1 LFPKIQLSGFDMKKA
16 RNSTDIERIRER
28 IIEAALAIIVEE
40 GLPSLTMRKL
50 GNRLHMSAPNLYNFF
65 QSKEEIY
72 ISIVIKGFQM
82 LYDELERSCLLN
94 PDPASRAHALIDA
107 YVDFGITNKAY
118 YDIMFTRSFPKYN
131 DYVGTPYEKISA
143 IEYKISMDIVQI
155 AMDALKG
162 LKKDSHKIATDDL
175 VHGIVK
181 IWSMLHGMVSLAN
194 SNIMGYVTPDLK
206 KTYRRI
212 TNELIEQ
219 YRA

>member
-1 LFPKIQLSGFDMKKA
+1 LFPKIPLSGFVMKRA
-16 RNSTDIERIRER
+16 RNSIELERIRRR
-28 IIEAALAIIVEE
+28 IIEAALVIIVEE

-50 GNRLHMSAPNLYNFF
+50 GSRLHMSAPNLYNFF

-72 ISIVIKGFQM
+72 ISIVIMGFQM
-82 LYDELERSCLLN
+82 LYDELERSCVSN
-94 PDPASRAHALIDA
+94 PDPASRALALIDA
-107 YVDFGITNKAY
+107 YVNFGITNKTY
-118 YDIMFTRSFPKYN
+118 YDIMFTRPFPRYN
-131 DYVGTPYEKISA
+131 DYIGTPYEKISA
-143 IEYKISMDIVQI
+143 IEHKISIDIVRI

-162 LKKDSHKIATDDL
+162 LKNGSQKIAADDL
-175 VHGIVK
+175 VHSIVK

-206 KTYRRI
+206 NTYSRI

>member
-1 LFPKIQLSGFDMKKA
+1 MKKA
-16 RNSTDIERIRER
+16 RNFTELERIRSR

-40 GLPSLTMRKL
+40 GFPSLTMRKL
-50 GNRLHMSAPNLYNFF
+50 GSRLHMSAPNLYNFF

-82 LYDELERSCLLN
+82 LYDELERSCLSA

-118 YDIMFTRSFPKYN
+118 YDIMFTRPFPKYN
-131 DYVGTPYEKISA
+131 DYIGTPYEKISA

-162 LKKDSHKIATDDL
+162 LKKDSYKIAADDL
-175 VHGIVK
+175 VHVIVK

-194 SNIMGYVTPDLK
+194 SNIMGYVTPDLEM
-206 KTYRRI
+206 TYRRI

-219 YRA
+219 FRA

>member
-1 LFPKIQLSGFDMKKA
+1 MFTKIQLSGFDMKKA
-16 RNSTDIERIRER
+16 RNSTELERIRER

-40 GLPSLTMRKL
+40 GFPSLTMRKL

-82 LYDELERSCLLN
+82 LYDELERSCLSN

-107 YVDFGITNKAY
+107 YVNFGITNKAY
-118 YDIMFTRSFPKYN
+118 YDIMFTRPFPKYN

-143 IEYKISMDIVQI
+143 IEYKISMDIVKI
-155 AMDALKG
+155 ATDALKG
-162 LKKDSHKIATDDL
+162 LKKDSQKIAADDL

-206 KTYRRI
+206 KTYSRI

>member
-1 LFPKIQLSGFDMKKA
+1 LFSKKQLSGVDMKKA
-16 RNSTDIERIRER
+16 RNSKELERIRSR
-28 IIEAALAIIVEE
+28 IIEAALDIIVEE

-82 LYDELERSCLLN
+82 LYDELERSCLSN

-107 YVDFGITNKAY
+107 YIDFGITNKAY
-118 YDIMFTRSFPKYN
+118 YDIMFTRPFPKYN

-155 AMDALKG
+155 AIDALKG
-162 LKKDSHKIATDDL
+162 LKKDSRRIAADDL
-175 VHGIVK
+175 VHGIIK

-194 SNIMGYVTPDLK
+194 SNIMGYVTPDLE

>member
-1 LFPKIQLSGFDMKKA
+1 MFPKIQLSGFDMKKTRSSA
-16 RNSTDIERIRER
+16 DIERIRER

-40 GLPSLTMRKL
+40 GFPLLTMRRL

-82 LYDELERSCLLN
+82 LYDELERSCLSN
-94 PDPASRAHALIDA
+94 PDPATRAHALIDA

-118 YDIMFTRSFPKYN
+118 YDIMFTRPTPKHN
-131 DYVGTPYEKISA
+131 DYIGTPYEKISA
-143 IEYKISMDIVQI
+143 IEYKISMDIVRI

-162 LKKDSHKIATDDL
+162 LKKDSQKIATDDL

-194 SNIMGYVTPDLK
+194 SQIMGYVTHDLD

>member
-1 LFPKIQLSGFDMKKA
+1 MKKTRSSA
-16 RNSTDIERIRER
+16 DIERIRER
-28 IIEAALAIIVEE
+28 IIEAALAVIVEE
-40 GLPSLTMRKL
+40 GFPSLTMRRL
-50 GNRLHMSAPNLYNFF
+50 GSRLHMSAPNLYNFF

-82 LYDELERSCLLN
+82 LYDELERSCLSN
-94 PDPASRAHALIDA
+94 PDPATRAHALIDA

-118 YDIMFTRSFPKYN
+118 YDIMFTRPTPKHN
-131 DYVGTPYEKISA
+131 DYIGTPYEKISA
-143 IEYKISMDIVQI
+143 IEYKISMDIVRI

-162 LKKDSHKIATDDL
+162 LKKDSQKIATDDL

-194 SNIMGYVTPDLK
+194 SQIMGYVTHDLD

>member
-1 LFPKIQLSGFDMKKA
+1 MKKA
-16 RNSTDIERIRER
+16 RDSSEIERIRER

-40 GLPSLTMRKL
+40 GFPLLTMRRL
-50 GNRLHMSAPNLYNFF
+50 GTRLHMSAPNLYNFF

-82 LYDELERSCLLN
+82 LYDELERSSLSN
-94 PDPASRAHALIDA
+94 TDPATRAHALIDA

-118 YDIMFTRSFPKYN
+118 YDIMFTRPTPKHN
-131 DYVGTPYEKISA
+131 DYIGTPYEKISA
-143 IEYKISMDIVQI
+143 IEYKISMDIVRI

-162 LKKDSHKIATDDL
+162 LRKDSQKVASDDI

-194 SNIMGYVTPDLK
+194 SKIMGYVTPDLD
-206 KTYRRI
+206 KTYSRI

-219 YRA
+219 YKA